1 MPAAATPRRKHSPS
15 SSSSSSS
22 PPPSSPHRSPRL
34 IHLPSRSTPAPP
46 LLDQMEELTIKDRRS
61 QPAQGGK
68 SGLIV
73 RDSQESRMAGL
84 GHQRRPAD
92 LGRPGPG
99 PGPGATSQPHLPLG
113 GQNQNQ
119 AIGFRSPS
127 SEPSFMAPIHARSE
141 YNETEGSSSSFSSSD
156 QSTVR
161 GGLNPSFSLN
171 TTNMDEDEDTETIH
185 RYQGGGDLERTHTR
199 YTSFAPTPS
208 SSRTRAQPRQPHPLR
223 DPYDFSKSYDDDD
236 DHRADDDDQSLYERN
251 PTDEVVTRAGTPL
264 FSAGPEERYEL
275 LQKLGQGN
283 FGTVWKA

>member
-1 MPAAATPRRKHSPS
+1 MPHAGTPRQKRSPS
-15 SSSSSSS
+15 ASSTSSSSS

-34 IHLPSRSTPAPP
+34 IRLPSRSTPAPP

-61 QPAQGGK
+61 QGVQGGK
-68 SGLIV
+68 AGMV
-73 RDSQESRMAGL
+73 AVDSQESRMAELGVGY

-92 LGRPGPG
+92 LGRPGPSHQ
-99 PGPGATSQPHLPLG
+99 PSQQLG
-113 GQNQNQ
+113 VQNQGQ

-141 YNETEGSSSSFSSSD
+141 FNGTNDSSTSSSFSTSD
-156 QSTVR
+156 QSTVK
-161 GGLNPSFSLN
+161 GGSSLSARE
-171 TTNMDEDEDTETIH
+171 MDQNQDGETIR

-199 YTSFAPTPS
+199 LASFAPVPS
-208 SSRTRAQPRQPHPLR
+208 SSRAGAQLRQPDQLR
-223 DPYDFSKSYDDDD
+223 DPYDFSKSYDEDDD
-236 DHRADDDDQSLYERN
+236 EQSLYERLQ
-251 PTDEVVTRAGTPL
+251 TDEVATRAGTPL